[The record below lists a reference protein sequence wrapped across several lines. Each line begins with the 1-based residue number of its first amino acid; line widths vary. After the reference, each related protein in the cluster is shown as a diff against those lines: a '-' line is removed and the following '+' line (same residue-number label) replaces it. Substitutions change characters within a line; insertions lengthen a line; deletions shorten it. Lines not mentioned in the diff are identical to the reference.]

1 MAYYNWVLTFH
12 IMAIMSWMAMLFY
25 LPRLFVYHVEHG
37 DNAGFLEVVKIQEYK
52 LYKYIGLPAFW
63 ASLASGITMLILDSQ
78 LLSSGPWLYA
88 KFTALAGLTWY
99 SFSLEKYRVALANGT
114 CKKSGKFFRAYNE
127 VPTALAVLIV
137 AYVVFKTF
145 SWAFTLITLGV
156 LAIIADLILDGK
168 KKNS

>member
-1 MAYYNWVLTFH
+1 
-12 IMAIMSWMAMLFY
+12 
-25 LPRLFVYHVEHG
+25 
-37 DNAGFLEVVKIQEYK
+37 
-52 LYKYIGLPAFW
+52 
-63 ASLASGITMLILDSQ
+63 MLILDSQ